1 MTTITSSANLVERR
15 TASLCENE
23 ANYQALKKK
32 AFRQFPKDML
42 INMAMELSLAGIRA
56 FLVLYDLSETVS
68 YKTKS
73 RQRQKITMSY
83 QRLAKKINKSSST
96 AGRALKELKDKG
108 YAKIFQQGK
117 KGDEFFPNEILV
129 GFPQHHVDEILAN
142 TKDRAQAVEI
152 VSFRDNI
159 NQYDNEIDSKQ
170 TIANHQLP
178 SALPSISD
186 NTASSKNNTTEAN
199 HMPEE
204 NNEHESS
211 HAQSEGMQ
219 DNILQRY
226 HAKIDELKKQDMSI
240 PRASREALSCFNKQ
254 EKQQIFEAQNRQ
266 QINAHSDAKMTQGL
280 PKNDVHLDNL
290 RDHNLMLTKGS
301 PQCHLDASNTKQD
314 IISFPEVNNKKILT
328 QKSDSNGLNQ
338 QHALTAEEITKLE
351 KKMHWLNKNNKIK
364 GDAATRPIQALI
376 SEVVFHVKYRSDKT
390 RSFNEALKGAQT
402 ILERG
407 TWQTPKRLC
416 HIHALRRER
425 IAREA
430 KARELA
436 DLRATYGDGNILSK
450 LMGVVV

>member
-1 MTTITSSANLVERR
+1 MNMMSTFADEFVSDINSSSKLATQR
-15 TASLCENE
+15 TASLCENQSH
-23 ANYQALKKK
+23 YQALKRK

-42 INMAMELSLAGIRA
+42 INMVMELSLAGIRA

-68 YKTKS
+68 YKTKNK
-73 RQRQKITMSY
+73 QRQKITMSY

-152 VSFRDNI
+152 VSFRDNL
-159 NQYDNEIDSKQ
+159 NQYDNEVD
-170 TIANHQLP
+170 A
-178 SALPSISD
+178 A
-186 NTASSKNNTTEAN
+186 AAVSSKNNTTEAN

-204 NNEHESS
+204 NNEHESN

-219 DNILQRY
+219 DNILQKY
-226 HAKIDELKKQDMSI
+226 YAKIDELKKQDMSM

-266 QINAHSDAKMTQGL
+266 QINAHGDAKMTQGL
-280 PKNDVHLDNL
+280 PKNDVHIDNS

-301 PQCHLDASNTKQD
+301 PPCHLDASNTKQD
-314 IISFPEVNNKKILT
+314 IVSFPEVNNKKILT

-338 QHALTAEEITKLE
+338 PHVLTAEEITKLE

-390 RSFNEALKGAQT
+390 RSFNQALKGAQT

-416 HIHALRRER
+416 HIQALRRER
-425 IAREA
+425 IAKEA

-450 LMGVVV
+450 LMGVVA